1 MKSLIIGGSGM
12 IGSHLAKACKSQG
25 YETISTFFEKIPSS
39 EHQFFL
45 DITDREKTI
54 QLICDQNPDIVFLAS
69 ALTNVDLCEKNFEIA
84 KSTNVTGTQN
94 VIDGCKKT
102 STKLVYFST
111 SAVFDGKK
119 IKYSESDETCPV
131 NNYGIT
137 KVLSEELIKNSKLPF
152 LIIRTDQPYG
162 WNEKW
167 QRTNSVLRIIDNL
180 KNNNLFNEVTDWYN
194 NPTYIPD
201 MIFSIMELIKQNSSG
216 IYHIVGS
223 DFLSRYDCA
232 ILVAEVFNLDKNF
245 LKKINSSEL
254 NLPAKRANANLDNE
268 KLFNKIGIQIP
279 GFKQGLS
286 KMYDEKFVN
295 FE

>member
-54 QLICDQNPDIVFLAS
+54 QLISDQNPDIVFLAS

-84 KSTNVTGTQN
+84 KLTNVTGTQN

-102 STKLVYFST
+102 SSKLVYFST

-180 KNNNLFNEVTDWYN
+180 KNNNLFNEVRLYS
-194 NPTYIPD
+194 
-201 MIFSIMELIKQNSSG
+201 FSSIRKNRISCS
-216 IYHIVGS
+216 
-223 DFLSRYDCA
+223 
-232 ILVAEVFNLDKNF
+232 IL
-245 LKKINSSEL
+245 
-254 NLPAKRANANLDNE
+254 
-268 KLFNKIGIQIP
+268 
-279 GFKQGLS
+279 
-286 KMYDEKFVN
+286 
-295 FE
+295 

>member
-12 IGSHLAKACKSQG
+12 IGSHLTNACKSQG

-54 QLICDQNPDIVFLAS
+54 QLIINQNPDIVFLAS

-102 STKLVYFST
+102 NSKLVYFST

-137 KVLSEELIKNSKLPF
+137 KVLSEQLIKNSKLPF

-162 WNEKW
+162 WTEKW

-180 KNNNLFNEVTDWYN
+180 KNNNVFNEITDWYN

-201 MIFSIMELIKQNSSG
+201 MIISIMELIKQNSTG
-216 IYHIVGS
+216 IYHITGS
-223 DFLSRYDCA
+223 DFLIIIA
-232 ILVAEVFNLDKNF
+232 
-245 LKKINSSEL
+245 
-254 NLPAKRANANLDNE
+254 PNE
-268 KLFNKIGIQIP
+268 
-279 GFKQGLS
+279 
-286 KMYDEKFVN
+286 
-295 FE
+295 

>member
-12 IGSHLAKACKSQG
+12 IGSHLTNACKSQG
-25 YETISTFFEKIPSS
+25 YETISTYFEKMPSS
-39 EHQFFL
+39 DHQFFL

-54 QLICDQNPDIVFLAS
+54 QLISEKNPDTVFLAS
-69 ALTNVDLCEKNFEIA
+69 ALTSVDLCEKNFEIA
-84 KSTNVTGTQN
+84 KLTNVTGTQN

-102 STKLVYFST
+102 NSKLVYFST

-137 KVLSEELIKNSKLPF
+137 KVLSEQLIKNSKLPF

-194 NPTYIPD
+194 NP
-201 MIFSIMELIKQNSSG
+201 N
-216 IYHIVGS
+216 
-223 DFLSRYDCA
+223 
-232 ILVAEVFNLDKNF
+232 
-245 LKKINSSEL
+245 
-254 NLPAKRANANLDNE
+254 
-268 KLFNKIGIQIP
+268 
-279 GFKQGLS
+279 
-286 KMYDEKFVN
+286 
-295 FE
+295 

>member
-25 YETISTFFEKIPSS
+25 YETISTYFEKMPSS
-39 EHQFFL
+39 DYQIFL
-45 DITDREKTI
+45 DITNREKTI
-54 QLICDQNPDIVFLAS
+54 QLINEQNPDAVFLAS

-102 STKLVYFST
+102 NSKLVYFST

-137 KVLSEELIKNSKLPF
+137 KVLSEQLIKNSKLPF

-162 WNEKW
+162 WTEKW

-180 KNNNLFNEVTDWYN
+180 KNNNVFNEITDWYN
-194 NPTYIPD
+194 TPTYVPD
-201 MIFSIMELIKQNSSG
+201 FILAAMKLIQKDQEGIFHL
-216 IYHIVGS
+216 VGS
-223 DFLSRYDCA
+223 DFINRFNW
-232 ILVAEVFNLDKNF
+232 AEKTAKIFNL
-245 LKKINSSEL
+245 KKELIIPIHSSEL
-254 NLPAKRANANLDNE
+254 NLSVERKNIHLNND
-268 KLFNKIGIQIP
+268 KLFQKTHHRMIGIDE
-279 GFKQGLS
+279 GLQEMLNTSGS
-286 KMYDEKFVN
+286 KA
-295 FE
+295 

>member
-12 IGSHLAKACKSQG
+12 IGSHLTNACKSQG
-25 YETISTFFEKIPSS
+25 YETISTYFEKMPSS
-39 EHQFFL
+39 DYQFFL

-54 QLICDQNPDIVFLAS
+54 QLIGEQNPDTVFLAS

-102 STKLVYFST
+102 NSKLVYFST

-162 WNEKW
+162 WTEKW

-180 KNNNLFNEVTDWYN
+180 KNNNVFNEITDWYN

-201 MIFSIMELIKQNSSG
+201 MIISIMELIKQNSSG
-216 IYHIVGS
+216 IYHIAGS

-232 ILVAEVFNLDKNF
+232 TLVAEVFNLDKNL

-254 NLPAKRANANLDNE
+254 NLPAKRANVNLDTE
-268 KLFNKIGIQIP
+268 KLFNKIGMRIP
-279 GFKQGLS
+279 SFKQGLS

>member
-12 IGSHLAKACKSQG
+12 IGSHLTNACKSQG
-25 YETISTFFEKIPSS
+25 YETISTYFEKMPSS
-39 EHQFFL
+39 DYQFFL
-45 DITDREKTI
+45 DITNREKTI
-54 QLICDQNPDIVFLAS
+54 QLINEQNPDAVFLAS

-102 STKLVYFST
+102 NSKLVYFST

-137 KVLSEELIKNSKLPF
+137 KVLSEQLIKNSKLPF

-162 WNEKW
+162 WTEKW

-180 KNNNLFNEVTDWYN
+180 KNNNVFNEITDWYN

-201 MIFSIMELIKQNSSG
+201 MIISIMELIKQNSPG
-216 IYHIVGS
+216 IYHLTGS

-232 ILVAEVFNLDKNF
+232 ILVAEVFNLDKNL

-254 NLPAKRANANLDNE
+254 NLPAKRANVNLDTE
-268 KLFNKIGIQIP
+268 KLFNKIGMRIP
-279 GFKQGLS
+279 SFKQGLS
-286 KMYDEKFVN
+286 KMYNEKIR
-295 FE
+295 

>member
-12 IGSHLAKACKSQG
+12 IGSHLTNACKSQG

-54 QLICDQNPDIVFLAS
+54 QLISDQNPDIVFLAS
-69 ALTNVDLCEKNFEIA
+69 ALTNVDLFEKNFELA

-102 STKLVYFST
+102 NSKLVYFST

-216 IYHIVGS
+216 IYHIAGS

-232 ILVAEVFNLDKNF
+232 ILVAEVFNLDKNL

-254 NLPAKRANANLDNE
+254 NLPAKRANVNLDNE
-268 KLFNKIGIQIP
+268 KLFNKIGIQTP

-286 KMYDEKFVN
+286 KMYDEKIC
-295 FE
+295 

>member
-12 IGSHLAKACKSQG
+12 IGSHLTNACKSQG

-54 QLICDQNPDIVFLAS
+54 QLISNQNPDIVFLAS

-94 VIDGCKKT
+94 VIDGCKKI
-102 STKLVYFST
+102 SSKLVYFST

-137 KVLSEELIKNSKLPF
+137 KALSEQLIKNSKLPF

-162 WNEKW
+162 WTEKW

-180 KNNNLFNEVTDWYN
+180 KNNNVFNEITDWYN

-201 MIFSIMELIKQNSSG
+201 MIISIMELIKQNSSG
-216 IYHIVGS
+216 IYHIAGS

-232 ILVAEVFNLDKNF
+232 ILVAEVFNLDKNL

-254 NLPAKRANANLDNE
+254 NLPAKRANVNLDTE
-268 KLFNKIGIQIP
+268 KLFNKIGMRIP
-279 GFKQGLS
+279 SFKQGLS
-286 KMYDEKFVN
+286 KMYDEKIR
-295 FE
+295 

>member
-12 IGSHLAKACKSQG
+12 IGSHLTNACKSQG
-25 YETISTFFEKIPSS
+25 YETISTYFEKMPSS
-39 EHQFFL
+39 DYQFFL
-45 DITDREKTI
+45 DITNREKTI
-54 QLICDQNPDIVFLAS
+54 QLINEQNPDAVFLAS

-94 VIDGCKKT
+94 VIYGCKKT
-102 STKLVYFST
+102 NSKLVYFST

-137 KVLSEELIKNSKLPF
+137 KVLSEQLIKNSKLPF

-162 WNEKW
+162 WTEKW

-180 KNNNLFNEVTDWYN
+180 KNNNVFNEITDWYN

-201 MIFSIMELIKQNSSG
+201 MIISIMELIKQNSTG
-216 IYHIVGS
+216 IYHITGS

-232 ILVAEVFNLDKNF
+232 ILVAEVFNLDKNL

-254 NLPAKRANANLDNE
+254 NLPAKRANVNLDTE
-268 KLFNKIGIQIP
+268 KLFNKIGMRIP
-279 GFKQGLS
+279 SFKQGLL
-286 KMYDEKFVN
+286 KMYDEKIR
-295 FE
+295 

>member
-12 IGSHLAKACKSQG
+12 IGSHLTNACKSQG

-54 QLICDQNPDIVFLAS
+54 QLINEQNPDIVFLAS
-69 ALTNVDLCEKNFEIA
+69 ALTNVDLCEKNFEMA

-102 STKLVYFST
+102 SSKLVYFST

-119 IKYSESDETCPV
+119 TKYSELDETCPI

-137 KVLSEELIKNSKLPF
+137 KALSEQLIKNSKLPF

-162 WNEKW
+162 WTKKW

-216 IYHIVGS
+216 IYHVVGS

-232 ILVAEVFNLDKNF
+232 ILVAEVFNLNKNL
-245 LKKINSSEL
+245 LKKINSDEL
-254 NLPAKRANANLDNE
+254 NLPAKRANVNLDTE
-268 KLFNKIGIQIP
+268 KLSNKIGIQIP
-279 GFKQGLS
+279 DFKQGLS
-286 KMYDEKFVN
+286 KMYDEKIC
-295 FE
+295 

>member
-12 IGSHLAKACKSQG
+12 IGSHLTDACKSDG
-25 YETISTFFEKIPSS
+25 YETVSTYFEKIPSS
-39 EHQFFL
+39 EYQFFL
-45 DITDREKTI
+45 DMTDREKTV
-54 QLICDQNPDIVFLAS
+54 QLISEQNPDIVFLAS
-69 ALTNVDLCEKNFEIA
+69 ALTNVDLCEKNFEMA

-102 STKLVYFST
+102 SSKLVYFST

-119 IKYSESDETCPV
+119 TKYSELDETCPI

-137 KVLSEELIKNSKLPF
+137 KALSEQLIKNSKLPF

-162 WNEKW
+162 WTKKW

-216 IYHIVGS
+216 IYHVVGS

-232 ILVAEVFNLDKNF
+232 ILVAEVFNLNKNL
-245 LKKINSSEL
+245 LKKINSDEL
-254 NLPAKRANANLDNE
+254 NLPAKRANVNLDTE
-268 KLFNKIGIQIP
+268 KLSNKIGIQIP
-279 GFKQGLS
+279 DFKQGLS
-286 KMYDEKFVN
+286 KMYDEKIC
-295 FE
+295 

>member
-12 IGSHLAKACKSQG
+12 IGSHLTNACKSQG
-25 YETISTFFEKIPSS
+25 YETISTYFEKMPSS
-39 EHQFFL
+39 DYQFFL
-45 DITDREKTI
+45 DITNREKTI
-54 QLICDQNPDIVFLAS
+54 QLINEQNPDAVFLAS

-102 STKLVYFST
+102 NSKLVYFST

-137 KVLSEELIKNSKLPF
+137 KVLSEQLIKNSKLPF

-162 WNEKW
+162 WTEKW

-180 KNNNLFNEVTDWYN
+180 KNNNVFNEITDWYN

-201 MIFSIMELIKQNSSG
+201 MIISIMELIKQNSTG
-216 IYHIVGS
+216 IYHITGS

-232 ILVAEVFNLDKNF
+232 ILVAEVFNLDKNL

-254 NLPAKRANANLDNE
+254 NLPAKRANVNLDTE
-268 KLFNKIGIQIP
+268 KLFNKIGMRIP
-279 GFKQGLS
+279 SFKQGLS
-286 KMYDEKFVN
+286 KMYNEKIR
-295 FE
+295 